1 MKMTI
6 MMIKL
11 FSVWSLVVYQS
22 WPHNGEDDQ
31 NEEDNNNDEIILS
44 VISGSLSIPTQKGE
58 HDQNDDENNDDKIIL
73 SMIRGSLSILGG
85 DDQDDDG
92 KVIMVMV
99 KWFSVWSGSLSI
111 LPPQFIMPP
120 TKQGNQGTFLLK
132 ETKREQR
139 IEIAYSLESFH
150 RPFTNYIVI

>member
-1 MKMTI
+1 M
-6 MMIKL
+6 
-11 FSVWSLVVYQS
+11 VVYQS
-22 WPHNGEDDQ
+22 QPHIGGDDQ
-31 NEEDNNNDEIILS
+31 NED
-44 VISGSLSIPTQKGE
+44 
-58 HDQNDDENNDDKIIL
+58 DDKIIL

-120 TKQGNQGTFLLK
+120 TKQGNQATFLLK
-132 ETKREQR
+132 GTKRER
-139 IEIAYSLESFH
+139 VND
-150 RPFTNYIVI
+150 T